1 MSIKKLWLPGLLA
14 LVLAVPVPASAWRAI
29 NRNEV
34 LPVSEG
40 VWEVVARSRSG
51 AQDYWCS
58 IADFAIRQLRAPVN
72 QRIYVWRGEG
82 PSVNRPGRKAV
93 QFAFGLP
100 PGVPDRSGSL
110 SLNVRQAGDS
120 LRVTAAQTYCYDRLP
135 GRDRWLP

>member
-1 MSIKKLWLPGLLA
+1 MTGKKPWLSA
-14 LVLAVPVPASAWRAI
+14 VLVAILVAPVPASAWRAI

-82 PSVNRPGRKAV
+82 PSVGRPGRKAV

-110 SLNVRQAGDS
+110 SLNIREAGDS
-120 LRVTAAQTYCYDRLP
+120 LRVTSAQNYCYDRLP

>member
-1 MSIKKLWLPGLLA
+1 MEVRRLVLSGLLA
-14 LVLAVPVPASAWRAI
+14 AALAVPVPASAWRAI

-58 IADFAIRQLRAPVN
+58 IADFAIRQLRAPAN

-82 PSVNRPGRKAV
+82 PSVNRSGRKAV

-110 SLNVRQAGDS
+110 SLNVREAGDS
-120 LRVTAAQTYCYDRLP
+120 LRVTSAQSYCYDRLP

>member
-1 MSIKKLWLPGLLA
+1 MTCKRLWLSGMLA
-14 LVLAVPVPASAWRAI
+14 FALAVPLPASAWRAI

-40 VWEVVARSRSG
+40 VWEVIARSRSG

-82 PSVNRPGRKAV
+82 PSVNRPGRTAV

-100 PGVPDRSGSL
+100 P
-110 SLNVRQAGDS
+110 
-120 LRVTAAQTYCYDRLP
+120 
-135 GRDRWLP
+135 

>member
-1 MSIKKLWLPGLLA
+1 MSA
-14 LVLAVPVPASAWRAI
+14 VLVAILVAPVPASAWRAI

-82 PSVNRPGRKAV
+82 PSVGRPGRKAV

-110 SLNVRQAGDS
+110 SLNIREAGDS
-120 LRVTAAQTYCYDRLP
+120 LRVTSAQNYCYDRLP